1 MKKLAF
7 AVIAALS
14 ILASPVLAGPGDDSQ
29 SNSYQRDFQ
38 LQGR

>member
-14 ILASPVLAGPGDDSQ
+14 LIASPVLAGPSDDSQ
-29 SNSYQRDFQ
+29 SNSYNHDFQ

>member
-14 ILASPVLAGPGDDSQ
+14 LLAGPVLAGPGDDSQ
-29 SNSYQRDFQ
+29 SNAYNHDFQ
-38 LQGR
+38 MQGR